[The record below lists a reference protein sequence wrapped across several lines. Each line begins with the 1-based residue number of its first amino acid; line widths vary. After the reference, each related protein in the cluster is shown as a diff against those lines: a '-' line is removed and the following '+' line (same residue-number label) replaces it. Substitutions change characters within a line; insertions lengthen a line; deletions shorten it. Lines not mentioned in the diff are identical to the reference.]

1 MYMQDAA
8 QGLELRCT
16 SVEGELK
23 HFGGG
28 RDQRQ
33 IEGGVAAVNKYGHKA
48 LTCEKLDYVTA
59 QSDLLCF
66 LDNAALKNVSCAG

>member
-1 MYMQDAA
+1 MWDGAGPLCPRASQWLLYMQDAV
-8 QGLELRCT
+8 QGLELRCL

-33 IEGGVAAVNKYGHKA
+33 ADGGVAAVKKYGQKA
-48 LTCEKLDYVTA
+48 LTCENLDYVTA
-59 QSDLLCF
+59 
-66 LDNAALKNVSCAG
+66 